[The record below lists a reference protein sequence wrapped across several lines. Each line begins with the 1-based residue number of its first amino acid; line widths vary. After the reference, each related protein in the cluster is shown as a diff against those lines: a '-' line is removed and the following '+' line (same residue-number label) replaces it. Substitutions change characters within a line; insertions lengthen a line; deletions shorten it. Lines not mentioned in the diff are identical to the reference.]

1 MWHYWNLLQLW
12 ELHDCD
18 VLNAVTQTAVY
29 EDLLKKEGEI
39 TVLKAKALQ
48 LMQNHEEAVGYDDMR
63 QQLQQLGNVSA
74 FIVVICALAGGIKKT

>member
-1 MWHYWNLLQLW
+1 M
-12 ELHDCD
+12 
-18 VLNAVTQTAVY
+18 LNAVTQTAVY

-39 TVLKAKALQ
+39 TALKAKALQ

-74 FIVVICALAGGIKKT
+74 FITVTSALAGWIRKT

>member
-1 MWHYWNLLQLW
+1 
-12 ELHDCD
+12 
-18 VLNAVTQTAVY
+18 VY

-39 TVLKAKALQ
+39 TALKAKALQ

-74 FIVVICALAGGIKKT
+74 FIIVTCALTAGVRKNLATHREV